1 MAERTIEL
9 ETPVLTDETADALR
23 AATDRAERAEAE
35 LAKLKAHPQAST
47 AAAAAGTT
55 AHQAAPAAHT
65 RSSHPAETPAEEGNL
80 FEGQEPSADAVA
92 ATETPAA
99 RTERD
104 ADRDAADDSPASHA
118 RSQSSAHA
126 PGRAKN
132 VANAADAEDDAVHAE
147 ALKQPPT
154 PSSAANASGY
164 DAATAVTERGSADR
178 AAESSDGLDEL
189 RKDPMM
195 AHLLD
200 SLDAGTDVGH
210 YGRLVFAMVAR
221 HFLPH
226 AEVIAWM
233 VKDNDF
239 DAEQAQAMLHQV
251 EGRDYNPPRRER
263 LLQWQKEQEFQ
274 FMDIH
279 DPDSGNLY
287 RNLEFPKEVY
297 DHIGHYQEAKA
308 SE

>member
-9 ETPVLTDETADALR
+9 DTPVLTDETADALR
-23 AATDRAERAEAE
+23 EATDRADRAEAE
-35 LAKLKAHPQAST
+35 LARLKAHAQPTVHAASP
-47 AAAAAGTT
+47 
-55 AHQAAPAAHT
+55 AAPAQ
-65 RSSHPAETPAEEGNL
+65 EGNL
-80 FEGQEPSADAVA
+80 FEGGKPSPVADPASTAQQERNAALDAAAQSA
-92 ATETPAA
+92 PARA
-99 RTERD
+99 RTEQ
-104 ADRDAADDSPASHA
+104 AQQP
-118 RSQSSAHA
+118 SSATSES
-126 PGRAKN
+126 
-132 VANAADAEDDAVHAE
+132 AASEAVHTD

-154 PSSAANASGY
+154 PSTAANAATY
-164 DAATAVTERGSADR
+164 DVDTAVAERGSADR
-178 AAESSDGLDEL
+178 ASDEKDGVEEL

-226 AEVIAWM
+226 PQVIAWLT
-233 VKDNDF
+233 KDNDF
-239 DAEQAQAMLHQV
+239 SAEQAQQMLHQV

-263 LLQWQKEQEFQ
+263 LLQWQHEQEFQ
-274 FMDIH
+274 FMNVH

-308 SE
+308 AE